1 MALVS
6 SSSEVRAAAML
17 LLLIVGNSKGVPF
30 NGTMFIATLL
40 EFGRLVRI
48 FFVRNYRSPK
58 MMISIPTFFL
68 GEREI
73 SSEAKFYSQCYH
85 R

>member
-1 MALVS
+1 M
-6 SSSEVRAAAML
+6 
-17 LLLIVGNSKGVPF
+17 PF

-68 GEREI
+68 GVGGGKGEI
-73 SSEAKFYSQCYH
+73 SSEAKF
-85 R
+85 